1 MVLAK
6 VFIVDDSE
14 FMINLLIKNL
24 ETIGC
29 EVIDKATDGMDAIE
43 KYKNIADNVDLVTL
57 DISMPKQD
65 GIVTLQ
71 ELLKINPKA
80 KVIMISALG
89 NKDEVKKAILLGAK
103 HFIVKPFT
111 PSIVKDVIK
120 YVLNKRY

>member
-6 VFIVDDSE
+6 VFIVDDSD
-14 FMINLLIKNL
+14 FMINLLAQNL

-29 EVIDKATDGMDAIE
+29 EVVDKATDGVEAVDKFKIIHS
-43 KYKNIADNVDLVTL
+43 NIDLVTL

-65 GIVTLQ
+65 GIATLQ
-71 ELLKINPKA
+71 ELLKINSKA
-80 KVIMISALG
+80 KIIMISALG